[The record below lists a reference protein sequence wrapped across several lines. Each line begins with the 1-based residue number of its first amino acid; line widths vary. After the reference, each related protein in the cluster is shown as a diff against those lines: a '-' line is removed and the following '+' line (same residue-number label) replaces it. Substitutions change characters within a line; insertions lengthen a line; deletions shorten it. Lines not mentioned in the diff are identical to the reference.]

1 MKAYKKIHALL
12 LTATL
17 GFNSILGNPMLTTKA
32 STNFSITKKVTIGA
46 GESYKLNTTGSTEGI
61 TFKSSNKKIV
71 SVNKKGKITG
81 RKKGTATIIAKVK
94 KLKKTCKVTVKP
106 AAKGIKI
113 KNGDLTLYTE
123 STEQLFVSFTSG
135 YSKIIT
141 YKSSNPSVASVSMK
155 GLVMA
160 KSEGTTTITATTFNG
175 KKAKITCTVLDDEKS
190 TSQPTVIPSATPT
203 MTATTPAITATVSAD
218 ASTVSPTATTLVETP
233 TGTPMATVPAEI
245 PTVSPM
251 ATVPAETPTVSPMAT
266 VPAEIPTVSPM
277 ATNPLEIPMVS
288 PTVPVETP
296 TYSTPNPSAFPVIT
310 PSLEPGAVTRA
321 AVISKIENNTIYI
334 EDNNTKLNLTDCITY
349 YNHYDGEFYEVTIQE
364 LFPGDSIIIA
374 YNGLITKDSPI
385 STLCECEAIWVVES
399 NYKFLPI
406 SPFLVPPNCFSET
419 TIKGNY
425 LGTELTLQVT
435 DNTKLLNFPGSKTES
450 YSDHLGYTNFLYIYF
465 MPVYD
470 DVNQVYHYMIDT
482 IAFTNNRN
490 MEYPPVC
497 YKPVIYLYPEETT
510 GISVDLDFKGE
521 FTYVYPYTP
530 DGHWDVIAKPDG
542 TLTNLADGLEYSYLF
557 WEGIPYDFTPD
568 FSKGFCVKGEDV
580 TSFFQKVLPEMGL
593 TPKEYNEFIVYWAPI
608 LQNNPYNLISFQTE
622 NYEDIAPLTINPL
635 PDSMLRV
642 YMAVKPLETPIA
654 IEEQTFEPFQREGFT
669 VVEWGGGI
677 YS

>member
-277 ATNPLEIPMVS
+277 ATNPLE
-288 PTVPVETP
+288 
-296 TYSTPNPSAFPVIT
+296 
-310 PSLEPGAVTRA
+310 
-321 AVISKIENNTIYI
+321 
-334 EDNNTKLNLTDCITY
+334 
-349 YNHYDGEFYEVTIQE
+349 
-364 LFPGDSIIIA
+364 
-374 YNGLITKDSPI
+374 
-385 STLCECEAIWVVES
+385 
-399 NYKFLPI
+399 
-406 SPFLVPPNCFSET
+406 
-419 TIKGNY
+419 
-425 LGTELTLQVT
+425 
-435 DNTKLLNFPGSKTES
+435 
-450 YSDHLGYTNFLYIYF
+450 
-465 MPVYD
+465 
-470 DVNQVYHYMIDT
+470 
-482 IAFTNNRN
+482 
-490 MEYPPVC
+490 
-497 YKPVIYLYPEETT
+497 
-510 GISVDLDFKGE
+510 
-521 FTYVYPYTP
+521 
-530 DGHWDVIAKPDG
+530 
-542 TLTNLADGLEYSYLF
+542 
-557 WEGIPYDFTPD
+557 
-568 FSKGFCVKGEDV
+568 
-580 TSFFQKVLPEMGL
+580 
-593 TPKEYNEFIVYWAPI
+593 
-608 LQNNPYNLISFQTE
+608 
-622 NYEDIAPLTINPL
+622 
-635 PDSMLRV
+635 
-642 YMAVKPLETPIA
+642 
-654 IEEQTFEPFQREGFT
+654 
-669 VVEWGGGI
+669 
-677 YS
+677 